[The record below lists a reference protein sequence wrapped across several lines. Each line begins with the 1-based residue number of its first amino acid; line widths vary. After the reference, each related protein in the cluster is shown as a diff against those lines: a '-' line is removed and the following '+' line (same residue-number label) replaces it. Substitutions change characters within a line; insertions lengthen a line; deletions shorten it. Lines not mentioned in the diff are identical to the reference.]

1 MALKS
6 VSGNFRILKI
16 QISCTLKKLHFVLLF
31 ACLSYFT
38 AVESLGQQVVKLS
51 LTRALEMSE
60 VNNQSIQKSRIEKHL
75 AEEDIKEM
83 QELKLPEIDFH
94 AAYARITDLTE
105 FRHGLGDRVVTETI
119 PVIADVTGSVTM
131 PLYTGGMIKNSI
143 LQARQ
148 KTELASLKVEKIT
161 NDVKIEVV
169 ATFLGIYKMMELQ
182 KLIKEKIKEEE
193 DRLKEVKAFK
203 AHGTVTKNEV
213 LRAELQLSDMQL
225 TLMTNE
231 RNTAIALH
239 HFQTILQIPDEER
252 LDLDTTGVLTI
263 SLPNTEHAIYLEA
276 AAQKDEIRMAHQ
288 QEQILEAQQR
298 IIKSNYYPKF
308 HFFASYAFNYPN
320 YMFFPP
326 NPYLYTLGRVG
337 IEATFSIS
345 NLYKNKA
352 KMHIVHQ
359 QVEMEKV
366 ATKIIQDKV
375 NDQVFKQFMQFQ
387 DIQDKIPV
395 TERAVRQATENYR
408 IVRMKYLNQ
417 LALITEMID
426 ADTALLQARFN
437 AVSTRIDAVMKYHEL
452 QYASGLLH

>member
-1 MALKS
+1 MTPKS
-6 VSGNFRILKI
+6 ISANFCISKI
-16 QISCTLKKLHFVLLF
+16 QNRRKLKKLHFTLLF
-31 ACLSYFT
+31 ACFSSLT
-38 AVESLGQQVVKLS
+38 ASESLGQEVVKLS
-51 LTRALEMSE
+51 LKKALEVSE
-60 VNNQSIQKSRIEKHL
+60 TNNKLVQRSRIEKHL

-119 PVIADVTGSVTM
+119 PVIADVTGSTKM

-143 LQARQ
+143 LKARQ
-148 KTELASLKVEKIT
+148 KTDLASLRVEKTI

-239 HFQTILQIPDEER
+239 DFQTILQIPEEDR
-252 LDLDTTGVLTI
+252 LELDTAGILTI
-263 SLPNTEHAIYLEA
+263 PLPNVGHTMYLEA
-276 AAQKDEIRMAHQ
+276 AVNKDEVRMAHQ
-288 QEQILEAQQR
+288 QEKILETQQR

-308 HFFASYAFNYPN
+308 HFFAKYAFNYPN

-326 NPYLYTLGRVG
+326 NPYLYTLGQVG

-345 NLYKNKA
+345 NLYKNKT

-359 QVEMEKV
+359 QMSMEKV
-366 ATKIIQDKV
+366 NTKIMQDKV
-375 NDQVFKQFMQFQ
+375 SDQVFKQFMQFQ

-395 TERAVRQATENYR
+395 TEKAVWQATENYR

-426 ADTALLQARFN
+426 ADNALLQARFN
-437 AVSTRIDAVMKYHEL
+437 TISTRIDAVMKYHEL
-452 QYASGLLH
+452 QHASGLLH